1 MSHDQMLVL
10 FADGALEEEVLAF
23 LNSSEE
29 NSEPIQVQKATSP
42 INALELL
49 AAQSFALALLELPV
63 SSTLGDGLN
72 LVLQMRQLKPLL
84 PIVVLV
90 NQDTLGIGIQA
101 LEFGA
106 SAYFSRSHLSARTL
120 QQIIRNLVTQFRELQ
135 RSSARDV
142 ALANAMPIGVIV
154 LDEAG
159 VVTAVNDEWH
169 HLKDETADPI
179 VTGVAVGTNFLQ
191 LCQTA
196 NRHEVWHIL
205 QQAAAGRVAKQGVEY
220 QWKEA
225 ANAAPIWRKMTVA
238 PLQWPKGNLVVSLQE
253 ITELV
258 NHQIQQASFAADLLE
273 LKTNFTAL
281 VHDLRSPLTSLHLY
295 LDLLKM
301 AKPAKK
307 AQYLAIMQQE
317 VNHMGLLVDD
327 LLTLTRLETSENY
340 ALALVDLASL
350 VAEVVQVEQPIA
362 SGKELALHLL
372 PLPEAPIWVWGQSRQ
387 LTRVVTNL
395 VGNAL
400 RYTAVGQITV
410 QLKVDNAAKQVELI
424 VADTGMG
431 IAPEVLQFIFEP
443 FFRSPRAQAFAPK
456 GTGLGLAIVKRIVTL
471 HDGHIEIASEL
482 NQGTTVR
489 LTFPLAGDTAVA

>member
-1 MSHDQMLVL
+1 MTTQTFS
-10 FADGALEEEVLAF
+10 
-23 LNSSEE
+23 
-29 NSEPIQVQKATSP
+29 
-42 INALELL
+42 
-49 AAQSFALALLELPV
+49 LALLGLPV
-63 SSTLGDGLN
+63 SSTIGDGLN
-72 LVLQMRQLKPLL
+72 LILQMRQLKPLL

-106 SAYFSRSHLSARTL
+106 SAYFPWSHLSAQTL
-120 QQIIRNLVTQFRELQ
+120 QQIIKNLTTQFQEIQ
-135 RSSARDV
+135 NHHARDV
-142 ALANAMPIGVIV
+142 ALVNAMPIGVMV
-154 LDEAG
+154 LDDAG

-169 HLKDETADPI
+169 HSRDETTDPI
-179 VTGVAVGTNFLQ
+179 VTGVAVGADFLQ

-196 NRHEVWHIL
+196 NRHEVRHIIE
-205 QQAAAGRVAKQGVEY
+205 QAAAGHSAKQAVEY
-220 QWKEA
+220 QWKEV
-225 ANAAPIWRKMTVA
+225 ANPATVWRKITVA
-238 PLQWPKGNLVVSLQE
+238 PMQWPRGKLVVSLQE
-253 ITELV
+253 VTDLV
-258 NHQIQQASFAADLLE
+258 VHQIQQASFEAELLE
-273 LKTNFTAL
+273 LKTNFSSL
-281 VHDLRSPLTSLHLY
+281 VHYFRSPLTSLHLY
-295 LDLLKM
+295 LDLLKV

-307 AQYLAIMQQE
+307 AQYLATMQQE
-317 VNHMGLLVDD
+317 VTHMNLLVDD
-327 LLTLTRLETSENY
+327 LLTLTSLETSENY

-362 SGKELALHLL
+362 AGKGLVLHFM

-410 QLKVDNAAKQVELI
+410 QLRVDNAAKQVELM

-431 IAPEVLQFIFEP
+431 IAPEVLPFIFEP

-456 GTGLGLAIVKRIVTL
+456 GTGLGLAIVKRIITL

-482 NQGTTVR
+482 NKGTTVR
-489 LTFPLAGDTAVA
+489 LTLPLAGDTAVA